1 MTTIVVILTI
11 PARTHGAAI
20 LKSSNASFAKA
31 LRDLRK
37 ARGISQEALAFDAG
51 LDRTY
56 ISLLELGRRSPTLET
71 MMAIACALGISLTEL
86 AAATEA
92 AMLDSGD
99 SDTPPRVR

>member
-1 MTTIVVILTI
+1 M
-11 PARTHGAAI
+11 I

-31 LRDLRK
+31 LRELRK
-37 ARGISQEALAFDAG
+37 ERQISQEALAFDAG

-71 MMAIACALGISLTEL
+71 MLAIARALGISLTEL

-92 AMLDSGD
+92 AMQTSGD
-99 SDTPPRVR
+99 